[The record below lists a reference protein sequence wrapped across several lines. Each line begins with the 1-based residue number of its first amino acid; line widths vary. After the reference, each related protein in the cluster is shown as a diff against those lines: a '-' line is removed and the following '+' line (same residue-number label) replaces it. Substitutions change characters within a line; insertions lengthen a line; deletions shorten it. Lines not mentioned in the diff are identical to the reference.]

1 MLNIAKKVGIMDSF
15 IIELEKLKDEK
26 YRVFTQKL
34 IPTNP
39 IENIIGCRTPL
50 LRSLA
55 KRLYK
60 ECEKDCLVFLNELPH
75 KYLDENML
83 HAFLIAQFKD
93 FDKVI
98 SLTENF
104 LPYIDNWAVC
114 DSFDPKIFK
123 KHLNLLLPKIK
134 KWITS
139 NHTYTVRYAIGLLL
153 QYYLTDSFNEEY
165 LSLVASIKNDE
176 YYINMM
182 IAWFFA
188 ESLAKQKEA
197 TLPFIE
203 NKVLEKWTHNKT
215 IQKAIESRRIPEDF
229 KTYLRD
235 LKI

>member
-1 MLNIAKKVGIMDSF
+1 MESF
-15 IIELEKLKDEK
+15 TIELKKLEDEK

-34 IPTNP
+34 IPTIP

-55 KRLYK
+55 KKLYK
-60 ECEKDCLVFLNELPH
+60 EREKDCLIFLDELPH

-83 HAFLIAQFKD
+83 HAFLISQLKD
-93 FDKVI
+93 FDVAI
-98 SLTENF
+98 SLTEKF

-165 LSLVASIKNDE
+165 LTLVANVKSDE
-176 YYINMM
+176 YYVNMM

-203 NKVLEKWTHNKT
+203 NKVLEKWTHNKA
-215 IQKAIESRRIPEDF
+215 IQKAIESRRISEDF
-229 KTYLRD
+229 KNYLRS
-235 LKI
+235 LKV